1 VNFDTRLLTPDEF
14 DATLAR
20 AERPMRRIKVLRRRL
35 EWLDQKLAAIGQDKA
50 LGKPL
55 TPRGEEYVRME
66 RGAIRWAL
74 SLLEPFV
81 QEMARRAKA
90 IREEREQGEE
100 PIL

>member
-1 VNFDTRLLTPDEF
+1 MNQDTGLLTPEEF
-14 DATLAR
+14 EESLYD
-20 AERPMRRIKVLRRRL
+20 RPIRRIKVLRRRL
-35 EWLDQKLAAIGQDKA
+35 EWLDQKLAFITQDKA
-50 LGKPL
+50 LGKPM

-81 QEMARRAKA
+81 QEMARRGRAV
-90 IREEREQGEE
+90 REEREEEVE